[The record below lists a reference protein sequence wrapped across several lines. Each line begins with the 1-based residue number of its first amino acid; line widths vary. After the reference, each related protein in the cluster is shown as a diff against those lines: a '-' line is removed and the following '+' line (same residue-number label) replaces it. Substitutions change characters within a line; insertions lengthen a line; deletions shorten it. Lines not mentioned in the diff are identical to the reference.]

1 MRVFVESLL
10 PCSADQ
16 AWAAVQ
22 TSALLVEVAA
32 PVVAIRPVA
41 GETFP
46 EKWPVGQT
54 LRFRSYLFGFIPV
67 GTRTLHFER
76 IDQSAREIQSRESD
90 SLISRW
96 DHLIRVRPTADGR
109 YRYSDEVEIEAG
121 WRTLFVWL
129 FAMMFYRHRQRRW
142 RRVARRL
149 AVEDGKRTTDG
160 VR

>member
-1 MRVFVESLL
+1 MRVFFESLL

-16 AWAAVQ
+16 AWVAVQ

-32 PVVAIRPVA
+32 PFVAIRPLV

-46 EKWPVGQT
+46 TKWPAGQT
-54 LRFRSYLFGFIPV
+54 VRCRSYLFGFIPV

-96 DHLIRVRPTADGR
+96 DHLIRIRPTTDGPC
-109 YRYSDEVEIEAG
+109 RYSDEVEIEAG
-121 WRTLFVWL
+121 WRTPLVWL
-129 FAMMFYRHRQRRW
+129 FALAFYRHRQRRW

-149 AVEDGKRTTDG
+149 ASEERNRTDRG
-160 VR
+160 AR